1 MQFLGIIF
9 LVLFVLEL
17 LSIVFVAK
25 AIGGLATIG
34 LMILCFMFGSFL
46 MKRSAGLSQLM
57 LAGSILRTGGKVSL
71 WQMLYPIRIPIA
83 AFFFMIPGFFL
94 DVIGLFLLIPIG
106 GNADAQSSIFS
117 GSTQHNQSPFGSS
130 FQYQRHQND
139 DDIIEGEFVVRD
151 NKKSSP
157 SQTKY
162 LEDRN

>member
-25 AIGGLATIG
+25 AIGGLAAIG

-46 MKRSAGLSQLM
+46 MKRSSGLSQLM
-57 LAGSILRTGGKVSL
+57 LAGGILRTGGKVSL
-71 WQMLYPIRIPIA
+71 WQMLYPIRIPVA

-94 DVIGLFLLIPIG
+94 DVIGLFLLMPIG

-117 GSTQHNQSPFGSS
+117 GSTQHNQSPFGSG
-130 FQYQRHQND
+130 FQYRHQND
-139 DDIIEGEFVVRD
+139 DDIIEGEFVVRN
-151 NKKSSP
+151 NKKSS
-157 SQTKY
+157 QVKTKY